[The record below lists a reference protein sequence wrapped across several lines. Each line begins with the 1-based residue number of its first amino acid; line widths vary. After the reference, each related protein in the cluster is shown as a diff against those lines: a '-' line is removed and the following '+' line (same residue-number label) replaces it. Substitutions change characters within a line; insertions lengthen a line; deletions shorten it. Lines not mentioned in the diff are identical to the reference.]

1 MNKENSIKLWK
12 FYKPI
17 KTICTNKDP
26 KGRKTIFELLP
37 TNFPKVISIGRLDFM
52 SEGLILFTNNGD
64 FARKLE
70 LTKNNITRVY
80 KVFIRGLI
88 NKENIYEINSLSGS
102 IDETDANILFL
113 DNVKAKIIV
122 FNYGAFFIESDHAK
136 YNKLTLDTHFSD
148 NVNLLYLDHIIDSED
163 LFLKYI
169 DKEIKISN
177 SVKYK
182 HKENLLE
189 ADEVNLDMVTRTSKI
204 YMKDKNKKVRA
215 IIKN

>member
-1 MNKENSIKLWK
+1 MNRPLIFQIGILMIILLIGYFTFSYLNQNNKLIKESISEIENDLRLKNKLLK
-12 FYKPI
+12 ASQEQNKILGLSYKSS
-17 KTICTNKDP
+17 DE
-26 KGRKTIFELLP
+26 KG
-37 TNFPKVISIGRLDFM
+37 
-52 SEGLILFTNNGD
+52 
-64 FARKLE
+64 
-70 LTKNNITRVY
+70 
-80 KVFIRGLI
+80 
-88 NKENIYEINSLSGS
+88 NIYEINSLSGS

-113 DNVKAKIIV
+113 ENVKAKILV
-122 FNYGAFFIESDHAK
+122 FNYGVFFIESDHAK

-204 YMKDKNKKVRA
+204 YMKDKNKKVKA

>member
-1 MNKENSIKLWK
+1 MIILLIGYFTFSYLNQNNKLIKESISEIENDLRLKNKLLK
-12 FYKPI
+12 ASQEQNKILGLSYKSS
-17 KTICTNKDP
+17 DE
-26 KGRKTIFELLP
+26 KG
-37 TNFPKVISIGRLDFM
+37 
-52 SEGLILFTNNGD
+52 
-64 FARKLE
+64 
-70 LTKNNITRVY
+70 
-80 KVFIRGLI
+80 
-88 NKENIYEINSLSGS
+88 NIYEINSLSGS

-113 DNVKAKIIV
+113 ENVKAKILV
-122 FNYGAFFIESDHAK
+122 FNYGVFFIESDHAK

-204 YMKDKNKKVRA
+204 YMKDKNKKVKA

>member
-1 MNKENSIKLWK
+1 MNRPLIFQIGILMIILLIGYFIFSYLNQNNKLIKESISEIENDLRLKNKLLK
-12 FYKPI
+12 ASQEQNKILGLSYKSS
-17 KTICTNKDP
+17 DE
-26 KGRKTIFELLP
+26 KG
-37 TNFPKVISIGRLDFM
+37 
-52 SEGLILFTNNGD
+52 
-64 FARKLE
+64 
-70 LTKNNITRVY
+70 
-80 KVFIRGLI
+80 
-88 NKENIYEINSLSGS
+88 NIYEINSLSGS

-113 DNVKAKIIV
+113 ENVKAKILV
-122 FNYGAFFIESDHAK
+122 FNYGVFFIESDHAK

-204 YMKDKNKKVRA
+204 YMKDKNKKVKA